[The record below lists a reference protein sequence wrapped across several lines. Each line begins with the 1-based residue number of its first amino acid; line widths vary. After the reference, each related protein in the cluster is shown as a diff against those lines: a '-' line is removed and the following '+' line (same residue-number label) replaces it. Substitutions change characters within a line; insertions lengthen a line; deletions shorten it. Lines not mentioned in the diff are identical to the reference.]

1 MTKTVMLKQLPSAA
15 PSAVEQMKQ
24 LELTITHL
32 DRALVTAINRLE
44 SQQDAIAS
52 DLLPLVE
59 LRDQMTSVLA
69 DAFRVL
75 KSLTDSA
82 KRLEAAQSEALS
94 GLQERAQLL
103 VHASLNSK
111 QPQWKY
117 SLVAGLSAAV
127 LVAGSLVLYLP
138 GPNPV
143 PPSIS
148 IDTQALSDQI
158 LQKWAQRQQRQQ
170 PGRP

>member
-1 MTKTVMLKQLPSAA
+1 MTKTETLKHLPSAA
-15 PSAVEQMKQ
+15 PAAVAQMKQ
-24 LELTITHL
+24 LEETMAHL
-32 DRALVTAINRLE
+32 DQSLTTAINRIE
-44 SQQDAIAS
+44 TQQDAMAS

-94 GLQERAQLL
+94 ELQEQARSLA
-103 VHASLNSK
+103 HASQSSK
-111 QPQWKY
+111 RGQWKY

-127 LVAGSLVLYLP
+127 LVACLLLLYLP
-138 GPNPV
+138 SPNPI
-143 PPSIS
+143 PPSVN
-148 IDTQALSDQI
+148 IDTQALSEQI
-158 LQKWAQRQQRQQ
+158 IQKWGQYRQRSLADR
-170 PGRP
+170 

>member
-1 MTKTVMLKQLPSAA
+1 MTKTEMLRQLPSAA

-24 LELTITHL
+24 LEQTIIHL
-32 DRALVTAINRLE
+32 DRALAIAINRLE
-44 SQQDAIAS
+44 SQQDAMAS

-75 KSLTDSA
+75 KNLTDSA
-82 KRLEAAQSEALS
+82 KRFEAAQSEVLS
-94 GLQERAQLL
+94 ELREQAQLL
-103 VHASLNSK
+103 VHASQSCK
-111 QPQWKY
+111 RPQWKY

-127 LVAGSLVLYLP
+127 LVAGSLVWYLP
-138 GPNPV
+138 SPNPL

-148 IDTQALSDQI
+148 IDTQVLSDQI
-158 LQKWAQRQQRQQ
+158 LQKWAQRQQRQAD
-170 PGRP
+170 RP